1 MAMIL
6 DAFLSKFI
14 DLLVQMVQDEVGML
28 LGIPGQIEMLGE
40 TVRDIQCVLADAE
53 RKQSKSSAIE
63 RWLMQLKDVMYDAD
77 DIIDL
82 CQIKAKDCLA
92 GSSSHSSSN
101 AHCGF
106 PLLSCF
112 QNPFFAHKI
121 GSKIKDI
128 NSRLEGI
135 AKRKAG
141 LGLIESQVSS
151 RPSDPV
157 PRVDSIIT
165 RKTDPLVVLD
175 DIVGEKI
182 EEDTEM
188 LVNWLTEEEKSEREI
203 ILVLAIVGMGG
214 IGKTTL
220 ASKIFNDRRI
230 QEEFQLKIWVCVSK
244 EVKGVELL
252 KCMIREAGG
261 EHGAAQERSE
271 LAPIL
276 KRLVQGKK
284 FLLVLDDVWEES
296 RAVWDGMLRTP
307 MSGGAHGS
315 RLLVTTRDGRVADG
329 MRAAK
334 LHRVEKLSD
343 EDGWSLLIK
352 QVFQN
357 EQESE
362 IQEFKNIGLQLV
374 KKCDGLPLAIKTIGG
389 VLCTKLK
396 TKVEWQTVLRS
407 NMWSIV
413 GVSSI
418 HNAFHLSYEDLSSP
432 LKQCFI
438 FCSLFPED
446 FKFDQMDLIYQ
457 WLAEGYLQD
466 KVDFWELGNKYYT
479 ELLVRNL
486 LEATEHFY
494 DQAECRMHDLL
505 WSFARQLGKDE
516 NCVLREGDVLSRPDG
531 PLKIRRLSIEGNKVN
546 TELFKKENGLR
557 TLFLRDKPEISL
569 DYVCKAFSNLRM
581 LDLRSSNFSSLP
593 NSLCELMH
601 LRYLDVAGSKI
612 TKLPNSIGN
621 LKYLAYLNLT
631 RCKILLDV
639 PRSITNLQE
648 LKLLETTDSGVR
660 GIPLGLN
667 KLEKLVQLLG
677 FRPDETSLEGF
688 SSLDSIEA
696 LSQLISLML
705 YNLEKVSDKNIANRA
720 NLLKKGRLQDLR
732 FVYGTLSPEEQLSQ
746 TNEKKKTTEDV
757 LNELCPPPSLEI
769 VEIVGYFGSHLPNW
783 LNLRANLPN
792 LRYLTIENCACFEE
806 LALLG
811 QLPNLDYLRIIGAY
825 SVVNVGE
832 EFLWGGIQNRDT
844 IAMSCHANKS
854 TFPKLRKLNFTG
866 MPNWKEWQW
875 NKGQVAMPKLKI
887 LIIRDCPQL
896 RSVPEGLL
904 HHATSLECLEIDGAN
919 KLITVENLPSIKDIR
934 VFRCPNL
941 ERISNLPNISYILL
955 EKCPNIK
962 AVENLKALHTMALV
976 DFNMEILPNY
986 LRMTMPHKLRIRCS
1000 EALLVKIVSEGESG
1014 SERNKFI
1021 HIPKVTIYSSGES
1034 LNATYQKTP
1043 YNFTTNVRT
1052 SSEMMRDDVTTRV
1065 ET

>member
-6 DAFLSKFI
+6 DAFLSKFSE
-14 DLLVQMVQDEVGML
+14 LLVQMVQDEVGMR
-28 LGIPGQIEMLGE
+28 LGVPGQIEMLDE

-53 RKQSKSSAIE
+53 RMQSKGSAIE

-77 DIIDL
+77 DVIDL
-82 CQIKAKDCLA
+82 CQIKAKERLA
-92 GSSSHSSSN
+92 GSSSHSSRS
-101 AHCGF
+101 GTFLWSFF
-106 PLLSCF
+106 PNS
-112 QNPFFAHKI
+112 FFADEI
-121 GSKIKDI
+121 VSKVKNI
-128 NSRLEGI
+128 NSRLQEI
-135 AKRKAG
+135 AKRRAY
-141 LGLIESQVSS
+141 LGLIESQISP
-151 RPSDPV
+151 RPFK
-157 PRVDSIIT
+157 RVRREDSIIS
-165 RKTDPLVVLD
+165 RKTDSLVVVD

-230 QEEFQLKIWVCVSK
+230 QEEFQIKIWVCVSK

-252 KCMIREAGG
+252 KCVIREAGG
-261 EHGAAQERSE
+261 EHVAAQERSE

-276 KRLVQGKK
+276 KRLIEGKK

-296 RAVWDGMLRTP
+296 RAVWNGLLRAP
-307 MSGGAHGS
+307 MSSGAHGS

-357 EQESE
+357 DKESE
-362 IQEFKNIGLQLV
+362 IQEFKDIGLQLV
-374 KKCDGLPLAIKTIGG
+374 EKCDGLPLAIKSIGG
-389 VLCTKLK
+389 VLCTKPK
-396 TKVEWQTVLRS
+396 TKVEWQAVLNS

-413 GVSSI
+413 GMSGI

-446 FKFDQMDLIYQ
+446 FEFDKTDLISQ

-466 KVDFWELGNKYYT
+466 KVDFWELGNEYYT

-486 LEATEHFY
+486 LEDTEKLYH
-494 DQAECRMHDLL
+494 QGECKMHDLL

-516 NCVLREGDVLSRPDG
+516 NCVLREGDVLSKPKG
-531 PLKIRRLSIEGNKVN
+531 PLKIRRLSIEGNKVY

-557 TLFLRDKPEISL
+557 TLLLRHKPETPL

-581 LDLRSSNFSSLP
+581 LDLRWSNFSSLP
-593 NSLCELMH
+593 DSLCDLLH
-601 LRYLDVAGSKI
+601 LRYLDVGGSKI
-612 TKLPNSIGN
+612 RNLPYSIGN
-621 LKYLAYLNLT
+621 LKYLVYLNLYG
-631 RCKILLDV
+631 CKELSDV
-639 PRSITNLQE
+639 PLGIINLQE
-648 LKLLETTDSGVR
+648 LKLLNTIDSGVQK
-660 GIPLGLN
+660 IPSGLN

-677 FRPDETSLEGF
+677 FRPDKNSFEGF
-688 SSLDSIEA
+688 SSLEGIET
-696 LSQLISLML
+696 LSKLIRLSL
-705 YNLEKVSDKNIANRA
+705 YSLEKVSDSNIANRA
-720 NLLKKGRLQDLR
+720 NLQNKDRLQDLK

-746 TNEKKKTTEDV
+746 TDEEKMITEDV
-757 LNELCPPPSLEI
+757 LNELCPPPSLET
-769 VEIVGYFGSHLPNW
+769 VQIVGYFGSHLPNW

-792 LRYLTIENCACFEE
+792 LRCLYIKNCACFEE

-811 QLPNLDYLRIIGAY
+811 QLPNLDFLRIIGAY
-825 SVVNVGE
+825 SVVSVGE

-844 IAMSCHANKS
+844 TATSCHANKLA
-854 TFPKLRKLNFTG
+854 FPKLSKLMFEG

-875 NKGQVAMPKLKI
+875 NKEQVAMPKLKK
-887 LIIRDCPQL
+887 LFIRDCPQL
-896 RSVPEGLL
+896 RSLPEGLL
-904 HHATSLECLEIDGAN
+904 HHATCLEYLEIDGAN
-919 KLITVENLPSIKDIR
+919 KMITVENLPSIKDIC
-934 VFRCPNL
+934 VVRCSNL
-941 ERISNLPNISYILL
+941 ERISNLPSITHIIIV
-955 EKCPNIK
+955 ECPNLE
-962 AVENLKALHTMALV
+962 AVENLKALQTMKLR
-976 DFNMEILPNY
+976 DFKMEILPDY
-986 LRMTMPHKLRIRCS
+986 LRTIMPQKVLIYCS
-1000 EALLVKIVSEGESG
+1000 EELLVKIVSQEESG
-1014 SERNKFI
+1014 SEWNKFK

-1034 LNATYQKTP
+1034 FYATYQKAP
-1043 YNFTTNVRT
+1043 YSFTTNVRT
-1052 SSEMMRDDVTTRV
+1052 SSEMM
-1065 ET
+1065 

>member
-1 MAMIL
+1 MVMIL
-6 DAFLSKFI
+6 NAFMPKLSA
-14 DLLVQMVQDEVGML
+14 LLMEMVQDEVGML
-28 LGIPGQIEMLGE
+28 LGIPGQIEKLSE

-53 RKQSKSSAIE
+53 RRESKSSAIE

-82 CQIKAKDCLA
+82 CQIKAKDRLA

-101 AHCGF
+101 ARCGCL
-106 PLLSCF
+106 LLSCF

-121 GSKIKDI
+121 GSKIKNI

-135 AKRKAG
+135 AKRKTD
-141 LGLIESQVSS
+141 LGLIESQNSS

-157 PRVDSIIT
+157 RRVDSIIT

-188 LVNWLTEEEKSEREI
+188 LVNWLIEEEKSEREI

-230 QEEFQLKIWVCVSK
+230 QEEFQIKIWVCVSK

-296 RAVWDGMLRTP
+296 RAVWNSLLRAP

-315 RLLVTTRDGRVADG
+315 RLLVTTRDDRVADG

-343 EDGWSLLIK
+343 EDGWSLLLK

-357 EQESE
+357 EKESE
-362 IQEFKNIGLQLV
+362 IQKFKDIGLQLV
-374 KKCDGLPLAIKTIGG
+374 EKCDGLPLAIKNIGG
-389 VLCTKLK
+389 VLCTKPK
-396 TKVEWQTVLRS
+396 TKAEWQAVLNS

-413 GVSSI
+413 GMSGI

-438 FCSLFPED
+438 FCSLLPED
-446 FKFDQMDLIYQ
+446 FEFGKTELIYQ

-466 KVDFWELGNKYYT
+466 KVDFWKLGNEYYI

-486 LEATEHFY
+486 LEDTGKLY
-494 DQAECRMHDLL
+494 NQGECKMHDLL

-516 NCVLREGDVLSRPDG
+516 NCVLREGQVLSRPKG

-557 TLFLRDKPEISL
+557 TLLLRDKPEIAL
-569 DYVCKAFSNLRM
+569 DYLCKAFSNLRM
-581 LDLRSSNFSSLP
+581 LDLMWSNFSSLP
-593 NSLCELMH
+593 DSFCDLMH
-601 LRYLDVAGSKI
+601 LRYLDVCNSTI
-612 TKLPNSIGN
+612 RNLPHSIGN

-631 RCKILLDV
+631 GCKSLSDV

-648 LKLLETTDSGVR
+648 LKLLSTTNSGVR
-660 GIPLGLN
+660 GIPVGLN
-667 KLEKLVQLLG
+667 KLEKLVQLVG
-677 FRPDETSLEGF
+677 FSPDKNSLEGF

-696 LSQLISLML
+696 LSQLINLRL
-705 YNLEKVSDKNIANRA
+705 YNLENVSDNNIANRA
-720 NLLKKGRLQDLR
+720 NLQNKYRLQDLK
-732 FVYGTLSPEEQLSQ
+732 FVYRTLSPEEQLSQ
-746 TNEKKKTTEDV
+746 TDEEKMTTEDV

-769 VEIVGYFGSHLPNW
+769 VQIEGYFGSHLPNW

-792 LRYLTIENCACFEE
+792 LRYIHIENCACFEE

-811 QLPNLDYLRIIGAY
+811 QLPNLDFLRIIGAY
-825 SVVNVGE
+825 SVVSVGE

-844 IAMSCHANKS
+844 TATSCHANKLA
-854 TFPKLRKLNFTG
+854 FPKLSKLLFEG
-866 MPNWKEWQW
+866 MPKWKEWQW
-875 NKGQVAMPKLKI
+875 NKEQMAMPKLKK
-887 LIIRDCPQL
+887 LFIRDCPQL
-896 RSVPEGLL
+896 RSLPEGLL
-904 HHATSLECLEIDGAN
+904 HHATCLEYLEIDGAN
-919 KLITVENLPSIKDIR
+919 KMITVENLPSIKDIC
-934 VFRCPNL
+934 VVRCSNL
-941 ERISNLPNISYILL
+941 ERISNLPSITHIIIV
-955 EKCPNIK
+955 ECPNLE
-962 AVENLKALHTMALV
+962 AVENLKALQTMKFR
-976 DFNMEILPNY
+976 DFKMEILPDY
-986 LRMTMPHKLRIRCS
+986 LRTIMPQKVRIDCS
-1000 EALLVKIVSEGESG
+1000 EELLVKIVSQGESG
-1014 SERNKFI
+1014 SEWNKFK
-1021 HIPKVTIYSSGES
+1021 HISKVTIYSSGES
-1034 LNATYQKTP
+1034 FYATYQKAP
-1043 YNFTTNVRT
+1043 YSFTTNVRT
-1052 SSEMMRDDVTTRV
+1052 SLEIM
-1065 ET
+1065 